1 MRYRRYVAGRRR
13 KPRRQIAIGRCQM
26 IPELMPISRCAE
38 MAGLCSHELVLGV
51 SPSDKHHHMLARYR
65 RAVSLD
71 AARGRVVAD
80 IRSAVKIG
88 AARRA
93 ADLLIVLRWLLAPE
107 ASFDNSQTTMR
118 PRRRILSARRPSDR
132 SVVSRAGIVERRGR
146 NHPSLRS
153 WASAPLIAPASPVV
167 LAQH

>member
-1 MRYRRYVAGRRR
+1 MN
-13 KPRRQIAIGRCQM
+13 
-26 IPELMPISRCAE
+26 PELMPIRRCAE
-38 MAGLCSHELVLGV
+38 MAGLRSHELVLGV

-65 RAVSLD
+65 RAVSLE

-107 ASFDNSQTTMR
+107 ASLDESRATAR
-118 PRRRILSARRPSDR
+118 PRRRMLSGRRRRTIDPSALAQE
-132 SVVSRAGIVERRGR
+132 SSRRGGEIVR
-146 NHPSLRS
+146 LFDGGRS
-153 WASAPLIAPASPVV
+153 CP
-167 LAQH
+167 

>member
-1 MRYRRYVAGRRR
+1 MN
-13 KPRRQIAIGRCQM
+13 
-26 IPELMPISRCAE
+26 PELMPIGRCAE
-38 MAGLCSHELVLGV
+38 MAGLGSHELVLGV
-51 SPSDKHHHMLARYR
+51 SPSDKHERMLARYR

-107 ASFDNSQTTMR
+107 ACLDHSRAIAR
-118 PRRRILSARRPSDR
+118 PRRRIEAARRRRTIDPSAVAQESSKRD
-132 SVVSRAGIVERRGR
+132 GEIVLLFDGGRRR
-146 NHPSLRS
+146 R
-153 WASAPLIAPASPVV
+153 
-167 LAQH
+167 

>member
-1 MRYRRYVAGRRR
+1 
-13 KPRRQIAIGRCQM
+13 M
-26 IPELMPISRCAE
+26 IPELMPIGRCAE

-51 SPSDKHHHMLARYR
+51 SPSDKHQHMLARYR

-80 IRSAVKIG
+80 IRNAVKIG

-107 ASFDNSQTTMR
+107 ASFDNSRTTAR
-118 PRRRILSARRPSDR
+118 PRRRVLSARRRRAIDLSSLAPESKRGGEIILLSDH
-132 SVVSRAGIVERRGR
+132 GRRR
-146 NHPSLRS
+146 P
-153 WASAPLIAPASPVV
+153 
-167 LAQH
+167 

>member
-1 MRYRRYVAGRRR
+1 MN
-13 KPRRQIAIGRCQM
+13 
-26 IPELMPISRCAE
+26 PELMPIGRCAE
-38 MAGLCSHELVLGV
+38 MAGLRSHELVLGV

-71 AARGRVVAD
+71 TARGRVVAD

-107 ASFDNSQTTMR
+107 ESLDESRPTAR
-118 PRRRILSARRPSDR
+118 PRRRILSARRRRTIDPSALAHESLKRFGEIIRLSDR
-132 SVVSRAGIVERRGR
+132 GRRR
-146 NHPSLRS
+146 R
-153 WASAPLIAPASPVV
+153 
-167 LAQH
+167 

>member
-1 MRYRRYVAGRRR
+1 
-13 KPRRQIAIGRCQM
+13 
-26 IPELMPISRCAE
+26 
-38 MAGLCSHELVLGV
+38 MAGLRSHELVLGV
-51 SPSDKHHHMLARYR
+51 SPSDKHQRMLARYR

-107 ASFDNSQTTMR
+107 ASLDSSPAVAR
-118 PRRRILSARRPSDR
+118 PRRRTPSARRR
-132 SVVSRAGIVERRGR
+132 RAID
-146 NHPSLRS
+146 PT
-153 WASAPLIAPASPVV
+153 PLAQESSKSGGEVV
-167 LAQH
+167 LLFDCGRRRR